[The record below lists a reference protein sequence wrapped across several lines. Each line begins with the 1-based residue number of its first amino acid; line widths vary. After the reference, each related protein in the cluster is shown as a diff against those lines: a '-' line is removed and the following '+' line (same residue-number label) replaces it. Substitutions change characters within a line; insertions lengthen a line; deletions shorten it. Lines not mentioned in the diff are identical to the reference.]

1 MGYTITPSADGKYIL
16 LKITGNIDRHLAMQY
31 NLEAHKI
38 GQELGIDRYLVD
50 ATESR
55 NVESSIESYEFAYK
69 DMHDTPAIDRSARV
83 AALVSPDDH
92 SHDFI
97 ETVTRNSGLDM
108 TLFTDR
114 EEAIR
119 HLLQD

>member
-1 MGYTITPSADGKYIL
+1 MSYTITPSDDGKYIF
-16 LKITGNIDRHLAMQY
+16 LKITANIDRQLAMQY
-31 NLEAHKI
+31 ILESHKM
-38 GQELGIDRYLVD
+38 GQELGIDRYLMD

-55 NVESSIESYEFAYK
+55 NVESSIQNYEFAYK
-69 DMHDTPAIDRSARV
+69 DMHNTPAIDKSARV
-83 AALVSPDDH
+83 AALVSPGDH

-97 ETVTRNSGLDM
+97 ETVTKNSGLDL